1 MSKTIKII
9 FAGLLA
15 GFVSEAVLGLLF
27 TSSLVRSIL
36 YNPQWQSPLFIEV
49 TSNRVVSLPVTIAGL
64 VILSIIH
71 AWLYSIFIKSIPG
84 NTWVRKGLFWG
95 LTIWLMYW
103 VFQEWFI
110 FRTLLGE
117 PVLLTLLE
125 LTLLVVGSFVEG
137 LIIAFVFR
145 KELADKSN

>member
-71 AWLYSIFIKSIPG
+71 AWLI
-84 NTWVRKGLFWG
+84 
-95 LTIWLMYW
+95 
-103 VFQEWFI
+103 VF
-110 FRTLLGE
+110 L
-117 PVLLTLLE
+117 
-125 LTLLVVGSFVEG
+125 
-137 LIIAFVFR
+137 
-145 KELADKSN
+145 